1 MQQFDQITSI
11 MPLLISVVAIVMLL
25 LRYLQLRK
33 IHHLFLFLVFVLL
46 AFSYLYIWL
55 FCQTEFKIISWLFP
69 LRQPVKMLLIS
80 ACYFFMVSTFLGNK
94 MQAGNA
100 MLHIL
105 PAIFVFVGFIPFW
118 FVPQE
123 IQLGYLSQDY
133 SNATNNSVIANVQTL
148 RLVCV
153 FIIFNAMLII
163 YSLLAIREFG
173 HYKKTHA
180 HSLFLIKGTSTFTVT
195 LVCLTLLLVLVDNAY
210 FLGISQMRNSRIMF
224 SLLSSV
230 IILLIFIYGYFR
242 KESISFETIETMLD
256 DKSLTEK
263 QR

>member
-1 MQQFDQITSI
+1 MQQFDQIISI

-25 LRYLQLRK
+25 QRYLLLRK
-33 IHHLFLFLVFVLL
+33 IHHLFLLLVFVLL

-55 FCQTEFKIISWLFP
+55 FCQTEYEIIAWLFP
-69 LRQPVKMLLIS
+69 LRQPVKMLLIP

-94 MQAGNA
+94 MHTGIA

-123 IQLGYLSQDY
+123 IQLGYLSQEY
-133 SNATNNSVIANVQTL
+133 TNTTNNSVITNVQIL
-148 RLVCV
+148 RLVSV
-153 FIIFNAMLII
+153 FIIFNAMLLV
-163 YSLLAIREFG
+163 YSLLAIREFNQ
-173 HYKKTHA
+173 YKKTHA

-195 LVCLTLLLVLVDNAY
+195 LVFLTLLLVLVDNAY
-210 FLGISQMRNSRIMF
+210 FLGISKMQNSRIMF
-224 SLLSSV
+224 SLLSTV
-230 IILLIFIYGYFR
+230 ILLLIFIYGYFR
-242 KESISFETIETMLD
+242 KECISFETIETMLN
-256 DKSLTEK
+256 DKTLTEK